1 MTYMPKQRA
10 NKRAIGSYYEQ
21 VAKVYLEQQGYH
33 ILATNFR
40 CKLGE
45 IDLIAQQDAY
55 IIFVEVKYRR
65 TLAFGY
71 PREAVNYTKQQH
83 ILRTAQYYLITKV
96 GYEAPCRFDVI
107 EVLDEKVT
115 HLKAAF

>member
-1 MTYMPKQRA
+1 MPKQRV
-10 NKRAIGSYYEQ
+10 NKREVGSHYEQ
-21 VAKVYLEQQGYH
+21 VAKAYLEKQGYR
-33 ILATNFR
+33 ILANNFR

-45 IDLIAQQDAY
+45 IDLIAQRDAY

-71 PREAVNYTKQQH
+71 PREAVNYTKRQH
-83 ILRTAQYYLITKV
+83 ILRTAQYYLMTQI
-96 GYEAPCRFDVI
+96 GYEAPCRFDVV
-107 EVLDEKVT
+107 EVLDDKVT